1 MTAKASGDFDFSNYF
16 WTWKDVIALTGKSE
30 MTIRRAMER
39 NEFPS
44 PVKMFGHKTRSGSV
58 GFRREEIQLWS
69 VGRWSPEGGV

>member
-1 MTAKASGDFDFSNYF
+1 MSTTLVATGSVPDYF
-16 WTWKDVIALTGKSE
+16 LSWKDVIAMTGKSE

-58 GFRREEIQLWS
+58 GFRREEIQLWC